1 MMAGQQM
8 AGGMV
13 SQEELED
20 FGTNLCKVKDDTIRS
35 KLQRLQINQAAT
47 RALRPGWSHCRGNKW
62 LKNLEI
68 TQYCSFQRA
77 VVNHQLPPGV
87 AVDEGV
93 ARISALRT
101 WKKKRKHDG
110 DL

>member
-47 RALRPGWSHCRGNKW
+47 RALRPGWSHC
-62 LKNLEI
+62 
-68 TQYCSFQRA
+68 
-77 VVNHQLPPGV
+77 
-87 AVDEGV
+87 
-93 ARISALRT
+93 
-101 WKKKRKHDG
+101 
-110 DL
+110 